1 MAPSWIGEES
11 GAPLAEDGDFLDM
24 LSDYDIVLTMPP

>member
-11 GAPLAEDGDFLDM
+11 APLAEDGDFLDM
-24 LSDYDIVLTMPP
+24 LSDYDIVPTMPP